1 MNMMISSAPSAAGKA
16 LASVTGGAQGSPEGG
31 NGFAGALV
39 QAIDGGGNASAASG
53 EGGGSLSLPV
63 GLTGLI
69 GTVGASGG
77 ESETQDLLALLANLA
92 EQLEQLDQA
101 GGELTAEAQEQLA
114 AMLSMLQSLLDQ
126 LRAAQPTTDTALAE
140 TSDAGQT
147 VDVALNTQLSK
158 PLVQSLREVVKQLS
172 EAVASGKDAPEQT
185 TAFAGQIK
193 AALDTLTSI
202 TAASAA
208 ANAAKTGEA
217 EQGKATGKTDNVPT
231 AEGAVAKEAS
241 AQAASSQEVRR
252 PAQALRDPVWRFQV
266 ASDAETSETK
276 AQTASA
282 ALDTAEQT
290 TSSESRPVWTL
301 LQNDRLAGGEA
312 AAAKP
317 AAPVPTPVPVQ
328 QFADQMGKYLV
339 KQFQLTQ
346 GNGISEA
353 KLTLT
358 PQHLGQV
365 DIRIVMNNG
374 VLTAQ
379 FIADNPA
386 AKELLENQ
394 MAQLRASLN
403 GQGLQVERLEVVQ
416 QSSASGGT
424 TFEQQEHRNSN
435 SGREGSSDGRNGDD
449 ANEDSVFAA
458 ELERN
463 SSLKEIGYGSSI
475 NVTA

>member
-16 LASVTGGAQGSPEGG
+16 LASVTGGAQGSSEGG

-39 QAIDGGGNASAASG
+39 QAIDGGGNASATSG

-63 GLTGLI
+63 GLAGLI
-69 GTVGASGG
+69 GTVGASGD

-114 AMLSMLQSLLDQ
+114 AMLSMLQSVLDQ
-126 LRAAQPTTDTALAE
+126 LRAAQPTADTALAE

-172 EAVASGKDAPEQT
+172 EAVASGKDAQEQSP
-185 TAFAGQIK
+185 AFAGQIK

-208 ANAAKTGEA
+208 TNAAKTGEA
-217 EQGKATGKTDNVPT
+217 EQAKAAGKADNVPT
-231 AEGAVAKEAS
+231 EGAVAKDVS
-241 AQAASSQEVRR
+241 AQAASSQEARR

-266 ASDAETSETK
+266 ASDAETSETN
-276 AQTASA
+276 AQTASSSI
-282 ALDTAEQT
+282 DSAEQT
-290 TSSESRPVWTL
+290 GSSESRPVWTL
-301 LQNDRLAGGEA
+301 LQNDRLAGGET

-317 AAPVPTPVPVQ
+317 AAPVPNPVPVQ

-386 AKELLENQ
+386 AKEMLENQ
-394 MAQLRASLN
+394 MAQLRTSLN

>member
-114 AMLSMLQSLLDQ
+114 AMLSMLQSMLDQ

-158 PLVQSLREVVKQLS
+158 PLVQSLREVVKQLT
-172 EAVASGKDAPEQT
+172 EAVASGKDSQEQAP
-185 TAFAGQIK
+185 AFAGQIK

-208 ANAAKTGEA
+208 AKTGEA
-217 EQGKATGKTDNVPT
+217 EQAKATGKADNLPT
-231 AEGAVAKEAS
+231 EGAVAKDAS

-266 ASDAETSETK
+266 AADAETSETN

-301 LQNDRLAGGEA
+301 LQNDRLANGET

-424 TFEQQEHRNSN
+424 TFEQKEHRNSN